1 MGSLNFI
8 ALQNGESVASTS
20 WCFGRGFSNWDE
32 GLSPVQAML
41 LQLRP
46 MGEGKED

>member
-1 MGSLNFI
+1 MLLVG
-8 ALQNGESVASTS
+8 
-20 WCFGRGFSNWDE
+20 GFPHCSE

-41 LQLRP
+41 LQVRP

>member
-8 ALQNGESVASTS
+8 ALRNRGSTS
-20 WCFGRGFSNWDE
+20 WCFGGGFSNCNE